1 MIYYRSCNLL
11 FLSGGTPSSCPWFP
25 SWRLGWVGWFWNDV
39 FTFIPLRGCDF
50 ILVLAIFLFYR
61 SLIRFSP
68 NTQKLF
74 VAASPNVQENFKLQL
89 FDERKLKL
97 VDGIWN
103 IKACTGNKYLKE
115 INPMNM
121 KGLT

>member
-1 MIYYRSCNLL
+1 MEH
-11 FLSGGTPSSCPWFP
+11 
-25 SWRLGWVGWFWNDV
+25 
-39 FTFIPLRGCDF
+39 LR
-50 ILVLAIFLFYR
+50 LVLGFLPDVLVELVDFETC
-61 SLIRFSP
+61 LP
-68 NTQKLF
+68 QKLF

-121 KGLT
+121 KGLTLLVFALSRSISFA